1 MTNPLRGTP
10 LNWISDGKPGAS
22 FEATGENELT
32 INGGK
37 HGTPF
42 NLRVDTSEANYYFGF
57 TIQAKG
63 KSSISIGVVTP
74 SRFLGGWKT
83 KGMFYNGNL
92 TNGSAAKAVS
102 WGPRFEE
109 GDSIG
114 VRVIDGGNE
123 VVFYKNGKS
132 LGTGFALADTGGK
145 AYCPCIHIDGD
156 AKIAIEVPAELPPKE
171 VFSEEL
177 KGIEGPWKLVEAV
190 TEAGVS
196 LPVPSILSTLTVARD
211 GDTLKLHMKV
221 GNPINGSAQ
230 ILQEKGNSL
239 SVEMGHMMSGRMM
252 SPPGLR
258 EIEALICGLG
268 ADTISL
274 SEDGKV
280 LTISKEP
287 KKTVWERNP
296 RNPQPLTSYH

>member
-1 MTNPLRGTP
+1 MTNPLHGTP
-10 LNWISDGKPGAS
+10 LNWISDGKLGAS
-22 FEATGENELT
+22 FEVTGENELT
-32 INGGK
+32 ISGGK
-37 HGTPF
+37 RGTPF
-42 NLRVDTSEANYYFGF
+42 NLRVDTTESDYYFGF
-57 TIQAKG
+57 TIQSKT
-63 KSSISIGVVTP
+63 SSLSIGVVTP
-74 SRFLGGWKT
+74 SECLGGWKT

-102 WGPRFEE
+102 WGPHFKE
-109 GDSIG
+109 GDSVG
-114 VRVIDGGNE
+114 VRVIDGGKE

-145 AYCPCIHIDGD
+145 VFCPCIHVDGD
-156 AKIAIEVPAELPPKE
+156 AKVSIEVPAVLPPKE

-177 KGIEGPWKLVEAV
+177 TGIVGPWKLVEAV

-196 LPVPSILSTLTVARD
+196 LPVPSSVSTLSVERE
-211 GDTLKLHMKV
+211 GDALKLHFKV
-221 GNPINGSAQ
+221 GNPINGGAK
-230 ILQEKGNSL
+230 ILQDNGNSL
-239 SVEMGHMMSGRMM
+239 SIEMGHMMSGRMM

-274 SEDGKV
+274 SEDGKL

-296 RNPQPLTSYH
+296 RDPQPLTSYH